1 MMIQLYFLSILFN
14 GVTGYLFITEEN
26 RTDDTIESSLR
37 FSPGSG
43 MFRFILGIGTA
54 VTGILK
60 LLSPSM
66 ENIPILG
73 DLVPA
78 LTGIAGGFI
87 LFFGFYREHASASAV
102 EPEGK
107 LDRIGE
113 AFLRYKKAAGFVL
126 LAAALL
132 HFLFPQALFL

>member
-1 MMIQLYFLSILFN
+1 MIQLYFLSILFN
-14 GVTGYLFITEEN
+14 GVTGCLFIMGDN

-43 MFRFILGIGTA
+43 MFRFILGIVTA
-54 VTGILK
+54 ITGVLK

-66 ENIPILG
+66 GNIPILG
-73 DLVPA
+73 DMVPA
-78 LTGIAGGFI
+78 LAGIAGGFI
-87 LFFGFYREHASASAV
+87 LFFGFYREHASSPAI

-113 AFLRYKKAAGFVL
+113 TFLRYKKAAGFVL
-126 LAAALL
+126 LASALL